1 MESKAEQASAG
12 LNSLSSEQKKRF
24 KKINESYRKTFG
36 FPFILAVKNKNPNE
50 ILSIINSRIKNDH
63 KEEFETACQEVEKI
77 ALLRLNDIFKQL

>member
-1 MESKAEQASAG
+1 MG
-12 LNSLSSEQKKRF
+12 
-24 KKINESYRKTFG
+24 
-36 FPFILAVKNKNPNE
+36 